1 MLNAYKDRVCTGRNK
16 AMAAKGGRVALVAA
30 LALVCALAGLV
41 GCAGASDGNLVTAGE
56 GTLRVGVR
64 SDVVGFGYLNETTGK
79 YYGLEID
86 IAEEMASR
94 LGFSDVEFATVLPE
108 TRKDML
114 MNGEIDCLVACYSIA
129 ESRQKNFDFSAAYY
143 ADDSVIVVENSSLVD
158 DVEDLKGL
166 TFGTMAG
173 SNTAPQL
180 VIKLTESGFTSGE
193 ALSASEDNSDVQFD
207 TFHLVQMASYQEL
220 AQALEEG
227 RIDAACMDGSI
238 AKTYMSSDRSI
249 LDFTIDTQKY
259 GVATQK
265 DSALS
270 QPVAEAVQGMLDD
283 GTIARLTDKWN

>member
-1 MLNAYKDRVCTGRNK
+1 
-16 AMAAKGGRVALVAA
+16 
-30 LALVCALAGLV
+30 
-41 GCAGASDGNLVTAGE
+41 
-56 GTLRVGVR
+56 
-64 SDVVGFGYLNETTGK
+64 
-79 YYGLEID
+79 
-86 IAEEMASR
+86 MASR

-238 AKTYMSSDRSI
+238 AKTYMSSGPQHPRLYDR
-249 LDFTIDTQKY
+249 Y
-259 GVATQK
+259 AGVWCRHDK
-265 DSALS
+265 RIPRSAS
-270 QPVAEAVQGMLDD
+270 RCRGRGRGMLDD

>member
-1 MLNAYKDRVCTGRNK
+1 
-16 AMAAKGGRVALVAA
+16 MAAKGGRVALVAA

-180 VIKLTESGFTSGE
+180 VI
-193 ALSASEDNSDVQFD
+193 
-207 TFHLVQMASYQEL
+207 
-220 AQALEEG
+220 
-227 RIDAACMDGSI
+227 
-238 AKTYMSSDRSI
+238 
-249 LDFTIDTQKY
+249 
-259 GVATQK
+259 
-265 DSALS
+265 
-270 QPVAEAVQGMLDD
+270 
-283 GTIARLTDKWN
+283 